1 MTYNILYSPRSQKWA
16 SQLDAIFARC
26 EGAYSDLT
34 LSGYRKDLEIFAAWC
49 IKNDGHFLPADPK
62 SVAEFFNDQ
71 LPTRSYATIR
81 RRASA
86 IRFAHVL
93 LDLPSPIKHSDVFL
107 AMRRAARI
115 KRRRPKQ
122 TLGLTSDLLSEMLTA
137 CPETLA
143 GKRDAALLSVGYN
156 TMCRSS
162 ELTWMCVEDIK
173 MEQSRIHIPRAKSDP
188 FGDGRFREINHS
200 TRRLLQDWL
209 SASRI
214 TEGPVFRG
222 LHTGSISNSQ
232 LDTSSIRRIVKTA
245 ALRAGLKDEALRL
258 SGHSMRV
265 GAAQDMMSQG
275 HDILTIMTAGAWKS
289 SNVVLRYVEE
299 ASLPALQAK
308 TGNDTTPRNS
318 CSRNDTKSG

>member
-1 MTYNILYSPRSQKWA
+1 MTLHNPACSTSQEWA
-16 SQLDAIFARC
+16 SQLDNIFARC

-34 LSGYRKDLEIFAAWC
+34 LSGYRKDLQIFAAWC
-49 IKNDGHFLPADPK
+49 EKNDGDFLPADPH
-62 SVAEFFNDQ
+62 SVAEFFNEQ
-71 LPTRSYATIR
+71 LLFFSYATIR

-93 LDLPSPIKHSDVFL
+93 SDLPSPIKHSEVFL
-107 AMRRAARI
+107 ATRRAARL
-115 KRRRPKQ
+115 KGRRPKQ
-122 TLGLTSDLLSEMLTA
+122 SLGLTQELLSKILA
-137 CPETLA
+137 SCPDTLS
-143 GKRDAALLSVGYN
+143 GKRDAALLSVGYD
-156 TMCRSS
+156 TLCRSS
-162 ELTWMCVEDIK
+162 ELTWMRIEDIN
-173 MEQSRIHIPRAKSDP
+173 MEQSRLHIPRAKSEP

-222 LHTGSISNSQ
+222 LHTGSISNSR

-265 GAAQDMMSQG
+265 GGAQDLFRAGEQY
-275 HDILTIMTAGAWKS
+275 LTIMIAGGWKS
-289 SNVVLRYVEE
+289 IEVVRRYVEN
-299 ASLPALQAK
+299 AP
-308 TGNDTTPRNS
+308 
-318 CSRNDTKSG
+318 